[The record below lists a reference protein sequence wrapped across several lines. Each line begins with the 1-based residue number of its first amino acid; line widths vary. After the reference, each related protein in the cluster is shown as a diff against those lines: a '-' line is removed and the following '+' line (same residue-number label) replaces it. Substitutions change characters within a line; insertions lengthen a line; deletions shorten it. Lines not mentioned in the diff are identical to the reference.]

1 MKCANLF
8 FLGGKEGSRG
18 TEWQFNG
25 FVVEI
30 QDDMSMVDWKL
41 LAEFFVKNMGLGY
54 NSIVRLDW
62 KC

>member
-1 MKCANLF
+1 VPNLF

-30 QDDMSMVDWKL
+30 QDDMSMIDWKL
-41 LAEFFVKNMGLGY
+41 LAEFFVKKMGLGY
-54 NSIVRLDW
+54 IR
-62 KC
+62 